1 MQTIQEKKI
10 PNNEN
15 TIIRNSRKC
24 SNTNNHV
31 HYYSSSSKK
40 NQDVIN
46 IEIIIENKIKNEAK
60 EELDHPKP
68 LITENDED
76 LENLKSQFDK
86 TEQKEIIVTP
96 PTSEKAVIQKND
108 NSEKTKYSSEG
119 RESNY
124 EYKTG
129 KNENIRIVSSDFKN
143 YNNKRSSINI
153 NKDNKC
159 EGFNSINAEKNI
171 LQVMNKLS
179 EYKRKN
185 RKNNPFIQSSYNIT
199 NTNKTYDRIKNNCLV
214 QDKYKNLEKEKQ
226 NIINSNEK
234 ENISYI
240 YNQSNS
246 LIRNRNN
253 KNNKKILSSKA
264 PFKAKIK
271 TIEEKPVRRLV
282 YQEDEKNDS
291 SNKKFNRNPNYSN
304 INIRLNHSIK
314 NNSKKII
321 YKKLDLTMNNSI
333 SRNLSIDKVKV
344 LNSKDDKNKTPL
356 NKENTNKIQSSQKD
370 LNEIKPYQQSYRP
383 SNQKKINLNQ
393 IPNFNNTKTTYVVFS
408 KNNKNKQI
416 AKSSFNINSL
426 FKENYSKIA
435 SRKNI
440 NNPKITLSEQLSFIN
455 SKNLFTQ
462 NQKRIIMNK
471 SQKKILFFNK
481 IRYDT
486 DFRNSNRSLI
496 YENSKDNSGNFK
508 NKKPIFFI
516 KNYANNKQKIFSSV
530 RSNYDYEY
538 YYGNNF
544 VDTNCVPIEYNASY
558 TGKLIY

>member
-1 MQTIQEKKI
+1 
-10 PNNEN
+10 
-15 TIIRNSRKC
+15 
-24 SNTNNHV
+24 
-31 HYYSSSSKK
+31 
-40 NQDVIN
+40 
-46 IEIIIENKIKNEAK
+46 
-60 EELDHPKP
+60 
-68 LITENDED
+68 
-76 LENLKSQFDK
+76 
-86 TEQKEIIVTP
+86 
-96 PTSEKAVIQKND
+96 
-108 NSEKTKYSSEG
+108 
-119 RESNY
+119 
-124 EYKTG
+124 
-129 KNENIRIVSSDFKN
+129 
-143 YNNKRSSINI
+143 
-153 NKDNKC
+153 
-159 EGFNSINAEKNI
+159 
-171 LQVMNKLS
+171 
-179 EYKRKN
+179 
-185 RKNNPFIQSSYNIT
+185 
-199 NTNKTYDRIKNNCLV
+199 
-214 QDKYKNLEKEKQ
+214 
-226 NIINSNEK
+226 
-234 ENISYI
+234 
-240 YNQSNS
+240 
-246 LIRNRNN
+246 
-253 KNNKKILSSKA
+253 
-264 PFKAKIK
+264 
-271 TIEEKPVRRLV
+271 
-282 YQEDEKNDS
+282 
-291 SNKKFNRNPNYSN
+291 
-304 INIRLNHSIK
+304 
-314 NNSKKII
+314 
-321 YKKLDLTMNNSI
+321 MNNSI

-462 NQKRIIMNK
+462 KQKRIIMNK

-496 YENSKDNSGNFK
+496 YENSKENSGNLK

>member
-24 SNTNNHV
+24 INTNNHV
-31 HYYSSSSKK
+31 HYFSNSSKK
-40 NQDVIN
+40 NRDVIN
-46 IEIIIENKIKNEAK
+46 TEIIIENKIKNEAK

-76 LENLKSQFDK
+76 LENLKSQFEK
-86 TEQKEIIVTP
+86 TEQKELIVTP
-96 PTSEKAVIQKND
+96 PTSEKSVIQKND

-129 KNENIRIVSSDFKN
+129 KNENIRIVCSDFKN

-271 TIEEKPVRRLV
+271 TIEKKPVRRLV

-462 NQKRIIMNK
+462 KQKRIIMNK
-471 SQKKILFFNK
+471 SQKKISFFNK

-486 DFRNSNRSLI
+486 DFRNSNKSLI